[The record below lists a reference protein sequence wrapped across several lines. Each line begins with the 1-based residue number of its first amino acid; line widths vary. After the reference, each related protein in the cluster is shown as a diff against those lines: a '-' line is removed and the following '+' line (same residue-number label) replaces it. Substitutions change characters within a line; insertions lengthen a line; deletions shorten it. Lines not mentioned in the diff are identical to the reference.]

1 MRINKIFTKLNR
13 WLKLFNF
20 TKLKIFIYLYKH
32 EIFKYYRKHTPL
44 SVLII
49 NYNLV
54 LNYSKGIL
62 QNRHKTHSPRI
73 PFKALDS
80 KSSPKG
86 W

>member
-1 MRINKIFTKLNR
+1 M
-13 WLKLFNF
+13 
-20 TKLKIFIYLYKH
+20 IYLNT
-32 EIFKYYRKHTPL
+32 RKHATL
-44 SVLII
+44 SVIII